1 MLPFLHDRL
10 QKLQQ
15 LLERSN
21 AVFVKYNQLDLDLAL
36 ALTGFLDE
44 AISLYRALNRAS
56 AENELL
62 ALKAQFVSAEHGTH
76 PLTFE
81 RITSHRREMMR
92 SIALRVLQQS
102 ALQLRTDYEQ
112 VTQTLNEA
120 RIQLRPIVL
129 LAMQKGLISQSQRKQ
144 ISQHQLDE
152 LWRSLLKEP
161 DIVLAARQVAMQIS
175 LFDIQLLLSEL
186 ITAARQTKA

>member
-1 MLPFLHDRL
+1 L
-10 QKLQQ
+10 QQLQQ

-76 PLTFE
+76 PLTLE

>member
-76 PLTFE
+76 PLTLE

-161 DIVLAARQVAMQIS
+161 DIILAARQVAMQIS

>member
-1 MLPFLHDRL
+1 M
-10 QKLQQ
+10 
-15 LLERSN
+15 
-21 AVFVKYNQLDLDLAL
+21 
-36 ALTGFLDE
+36 
-44 AISLYRALNRAS
+44 
-56 AENELL
+56 
-62 ALKAQFVSAEHGTH
+62 
-76 PLTFE
+76 
-81 RITSHRREMMR
+81 
-92 SIALRVLQQS
+92 LQQS

-129 LAMQKGLISQSQRKQ
+129 LAMQKGLIPQHKQ

-186 ITAARQTKA
+186 ITAAQQAKSDGLTVSRTPSNTAKPKAQSDVLMLAPAAMPPDQETWKPDRIGQEAD